1 MSETFDIEDIKRLD
15 VKPGDVLLVTV
26 APGTSQEVADVIRNR
41 FETTLPIRVLV
52 KPADVQV
59 EVVGPERVR

>member
-26 APGTSQEVADVIRNR
+26 PRQMTAEAAERVKNA
-41 FETTLPIRVLV
+41 FETTLPIRAIV
-52 KPADVQV
+52 KTADVHV

>member
-1 MSETFDIEDIKRLD
+1 MPEPFEIEDIKRLD

-26 APGTSQEVADVIRNR
+26 PPETSQETADHIRNR
-41 FETTLPIRVLV
+41 FETTLPVRAIIRTS
-52 KPADVQV
+52 DVQV

>member
-1 MSETFDIEDIKRLD
+1 VTAIEIEDIKRLD

-26 APGTSQEVADVIRNR
+26 PREMSSEAAQRVANA
-41 FETTLPIRVLV
+41 FETTLPVRAII
-52 KPADVQV
+52 KTSDVRV

>member
-1 MSETFDIEDIKRLD
+1 MEEKIEIVDVQRLN

-26 APGTSQEVADVIRNR
+26 PPGTSQEVADHIRNR
-41 FETTLPIRVLV
+41 FETTLPVRAIV
-52 KPADVQV
+52 KNSEVQV